1 MKVYNIYFS
10 FIVQRLMQ
18 EFDNQKICL
27 GDHSKT
33 TIASMGRVKSLP
45 NSVNLNAYY
54 WKMKILFRLRDKNG
68 IQISWK
74 RGTSGNMGWLLILKF
89 LKKTR
94 PFFRTRQVNQ
104 LPISEILL
112 VLKKRIRLFSWS
124 VIDTIASVWILI

>member
-54 WKMKILFRLRDKNG
+54 
-68 IQISWK
+68 
-74 RGTSGNMGWLLILKF
+74 
-89 LKKTR
+89 
-94 PFFRTRQVNQ
+94 
-104 LPISEILL
+104 
-112 VLKKRIRLFSWS
+112 
-124 VIDTIASVWILI
+124 